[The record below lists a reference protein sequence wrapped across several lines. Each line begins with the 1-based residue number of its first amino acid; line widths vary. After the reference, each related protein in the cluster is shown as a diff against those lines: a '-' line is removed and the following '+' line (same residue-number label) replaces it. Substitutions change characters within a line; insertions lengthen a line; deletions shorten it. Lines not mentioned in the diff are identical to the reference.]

1 MAIVPAADPQ
11 RRVHRRRLT
20 LDLFTHHGPFWEEIS
35 RLRERWHVKPVVRVP
50 PEPNFH
56 TELVG
61 LLSRYQMPER
71 FHMPFVSTYP
81 GTSELRKSLA
91 LAKCSSDEVEST
103 IADMEATT
111 FRLAVSDFLFDLRDL
126 WTLALPDDIRYGT
139 NELGWMTWAPFLS
152 ACVRYDPSPLG
163 LLDFADHD
171 DENAADLPQHTFW
184 RRGQEEA
191 ERVVQQ
197 GMEYQEKHIDRQIA
211 EVSRSLSP
219 NSARYAKPY
228 LRARKDGVMRRTWLD
243 LQYASRHERE
253 KSYKQSQL
261 VPDPPKRRGSP
272 GLDDLLL
279 VQCALMRAHGWRSQD
294 IGRRFEWKVRLDE
307 HEKRERCDEAERN
320 IRRGNA
326 ILSSRGLAI
335 R

>member
-35 RLRERWHVKPVVRVP
+35 RLREKWHVASVVRVP

-56 TELVG
+56 TEVVG

-71 FHMPFVSTYP
+71 FHIPFVATYP
-81 GTSELRKSLA
+81 ETVELRRSLA
-91 LAKCSSDEVEST
+91 LAECSSDEVEST
-103 IADMEATT
+103 MADMEAMT
-111 FRLAVSDFLFDLRDL
+111 FRTAVAGFLFDLRDL
-126 WTLALPDDIRYGT
+126 WTLSLPDDIRYGT
-139 NELGWMTWAPFLS
+139 NEFGWMTWAPFLS
-152 ACVRYDPSPLG
+152 ASVKYDPSPLG

-211 EVSRSLSP
+211 EISRSLSP
-219 NSARYAKPY
+219 DAAWYAKPY

-243 LQYASRHERE
+243 LQYTSRYLRE
-253 KSYKQSQL
+253 QSYKQSQV
-261 VPDPPKRRGSP
+261 VPDPPRRRGSR

-279 VQCALMRAHGWRSQD
+279 VQCAVMREHGLSSAD
-294 IGRRFEWKVRLDE
+294 IGRRFKWKVRLDD
-307 HEKRERCDEAERN
+307 HKRERCDEAERN
-320 IRRGNA
+320 TLRGNA
-326 ILSSRGLAI
+326 ILSSRGVTAA
-335 R
+335 